1 MGILSLKPYL
11 VHSTGEV
18 PLIFLWI
25 LFLKT
30 LKFLE
35 VKSPEPIQKILKILQ
50 SQGDPKRAQVLQ
62 RFFWDRRIAVM
73 ATFHFIKKEE
83 FSETLRIAE
92 LLLRD
97 SEELIHKAVGW
108 MLREIGK
115 RNQKVEESFL
125 KTHYQKMPRTM
136 LRYALEKFPEESR
149 QRYLKGNL

>member
-11 VHSTGEV
+11 VHYTGGV

-62 RFFWDRRIAVM
+62 RFFWDRRIDIVAPSNNKFFSTSGEPKIAVLVLPSKG
-73 ATFHFIKKEE
+73 AGKFF
-83 FSETLRIAE
+83 TL
-92 LLLRD
+92 
-97 SEELIHKAVGW
+97 
-108 MLREIGK
+108 
-115 RNQKVEESFL
+115 
-125 KTHYQKMPRTM
+125 
-136 LRYALEKFPEESR
+136 
-149 QRYLKGNL
+149 